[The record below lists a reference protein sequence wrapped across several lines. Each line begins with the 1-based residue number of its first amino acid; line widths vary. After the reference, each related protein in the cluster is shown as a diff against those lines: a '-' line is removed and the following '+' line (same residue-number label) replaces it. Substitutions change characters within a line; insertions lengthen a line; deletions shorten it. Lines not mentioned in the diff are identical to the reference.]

1 MYLRLL
7 CNRLNM
13 EYLPAADLQNEIGW
27 MGNDWAAGE
36 AAALDVLEREGALFS
51 AGEAT
56 GLVFAEFFVSMDLAA
71 AAAIRMISWIC
82 KKMVHSMRSE
92 DSKAEV
98 FRQNMKNQNVF

>member
-13 EYLPAADLQNEIGW
+13 EYVPAADLQNETGW

-36 AAALDVLEREGALFS
+36 AALEVLETEGTLFS

-56 GLVFAEFFVSMDLAA
+56 GLVFVEFFVSMDLAA

-82 KKMVHSMRSE
+82 KKMIQNDEERKS
-92 DSKAEV
+92 EV
-98 FRQNMKNQNVF
+98 FRQNMKN